1 MEERKRIVVSMHDLV
16 KMILAYF
23 PVIICWSLFCG
34 TILYCYKQIDRQP
47 MYSADTS
54 VYILSRTA
62 ESDYGRLDMSDLEV
76 SHQMTLD
83 AVHVFENEQTA
94 EKVLVN
100 LKGDAEPL
108 RTMTAKEL
116 LNMVEISKDDDSLVV
131 TLTVT
136 GPDPYVV
143 CEIANTY
150 REVAMKE
157 LNARLSASGVETIKE
172 ALIPLEPSGR
182 SATMYGAAGVL
193 FGLISSTGILM
204 MIYLIFVA
212 RRETEDVEEI

>member
-1 MEERKRIVVSMHDLV
+1 MEERKRIVVSIHDLV

-23 PVIICWSLFCG
+23 PVIICWSLLCG
-34 TILYCYKQIDRQP
+34 TFLYCYKQIDRKP

-62 ESDYGRLDMSDLEV
+62 DSDYGRLDMSDLEV

-83 AVHVFENEQTA
+83 AVHVFESEQTA
-94 EKVLVN
+94 EEVLVN
-100 LKGDAEPL
+100 LEGDAEPL
-108 RTMTAKEL
+108 RTMTARDL
-116 LNMVEISKDDDSLVV
+116 LKMVEINKDDDSLVV

-150 REVAMKE
+150 REVAMREMDKRIMA
-157 LNARLSASGVETIKE
+157 NGVQTVKE

-182 SATMYGAAGVL
+182 SAAMYGAAGVL
-193 FGLISSTGILM
+193 LGLISSTGILM